1 MEKENKNI
9 NWTAIIITII
19 IGVVV
24 LAGIYSFYNQNNN
37 QPQNTNTSAE
47 PSVQSS
53 ATQPK
58 TQTLTQT
65 PQSQCDTAAKN
76 YFNDYKSK
84 QNDTATRQLSNISY
98 QNHYNQN
105 NGSCYVLTNTNW
117 NMKMPSEFNYSMIS
131 DSLIDI
137 FKKDPTG
144 QYDWIGQYSENIAPG
159 EVINGI
165 RDCNVG
171 GNNCSSLKDF
181 LTLANPYLG
190 K

>member
-1 MEKENKNI
+1 MEKENRNI
-9 NWTAIIITII
+9 NWIAIIITII

-37 QPQNTNTSAE
+37 QSQNTQTSVE
-47 PSVQSS
+47 PSAQSS

-58 TQTLTQT
+58 TLTQT
-65 PQSQCDTAAKN
+65 PQSQCDASAKN
-76 YFNDYKSK
+76 YFDDYKSK
-84 QNDTATRQLSNISY
+84 QDNTDTRQLSNISY

-105 NGSCYVLTNTNW
+105 NGSCYVLTNTSW
-117 NMKMPSEFNYSMIS
+117 NMKMPSEFNYSMILY
-131 DSLIDI
+131 SLTDI
-137 FKKDPTG
+137 SKKDPTG
-144 QYDWIGQYSENIAPG
+144 QYEWMGQYSENIAPG

-171 GNNCSSLKDF
+171 GNNCSSLKEF
-181 LTLANPYLG
+181 LILVNPYLG